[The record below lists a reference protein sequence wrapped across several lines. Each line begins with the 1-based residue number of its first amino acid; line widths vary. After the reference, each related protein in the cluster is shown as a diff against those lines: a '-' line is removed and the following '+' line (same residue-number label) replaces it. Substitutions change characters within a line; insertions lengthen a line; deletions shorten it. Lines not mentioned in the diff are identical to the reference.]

1 MATPNDQLTVVPQ
14 RRSGKTEASM
24 KLTEK
29 LLREHPQLHVECV
42 GLAATEMVEKLPED
56 LQVRA
61 FPTAPRTRTVVDELQ
76 DELYPPVRD
85 WVAEKPGEVTIPAF
99 FQRFPEF
106 ENTPLLQQALIPIL
120 GQYNPAYFSSG
131 KRWMSEELIMVDEV
145 QFVPPDAV
153 EKLIG
158 RLQQSNIKFHFV
170 GANADQLNAAM
181 QAKDS
186 N

>member
-145 QFVPPDAV
+145 QFVPPDV
-153 EKLIG
+153 IQKLIK
-158 RLQQSNIKFHFV
+158 SI
-170 GANADQLNAAM
+170 
-181 QAKDS
+181 AKRSRNDYE
-186 N
+186 